1 MGGINCHLPQP
12 TRPIVTMT
20 DLRNAGTEY
29 AKVVKNIFD
38 FSAYFSLANSNIEK
52 AMLNEINNKEEAK
65 SYCYEAIDQFKKAM
79 NISQSTHLLLNK
91 FIKEIPVLENQG
103 TDYTSEMQL
112 KKMSQL
118 LLRAA
123 KNQQKLIQA
132 YENSDIEKYILS
144 GDLNR
149 TIRNNSVT
157 EYTEKLAQD
166 LADIMIDLKN
176 HSMYDRAETNI
187 LNKAAV

>member
-132 YENSDIEKYILS
+132 YENSDIEKHILS

>member
-1 MGGINCHLPQP
+1 
-12 TRPIVTMT
+12 
-20 DLRNAGTEY
+20 
-29 AKVVKNIFD
+29 
-38 FSAYFSLANSNIEK
+38 
-52 AMLNEINNKEEAK
+52 
-65 SYCYEAIDQFKKAM
+65 M

-103 TDYTSEMQL
+103 TDYTSDMQF

-132 YENSDIEKYILS
+132 YENSDIEKHILS